1 MQRQLRRLGSALVVS
16 TLVLAL
22 GVSALAQYS
31 MRVPNGAV
39 IPLRMD
45 TYLSSDTSRVGDRFT
60 ATVFRPVVIDRRVI
74 IPVDSK
80 VEGRVT
86 AVDRAERGSK
96 AGTIAIAFDRL
107 LFPNGHSIPI
117 DGTLTT
123 LDAAARRSIENLD
136 EEDRVDGGS
145 RTRRAVV
152 FIGGGAG
159 AGAVIGAVAGGGKG
173 AAVGAGLGAVLGTI
187 GVLLSKGE
195 KAEVKPG
202 TEFGLR
208 VERDFTLDTGQVGV
222 AGVRYPYD
230 GNDAYTAFDSGIDTG
245 SQGQGQ
251 ANTIYTSSD
260 AIRSAQV
267 VLRDRGYYNGS
278 ISGVMNPPTRA
289 ALRQFQRDRNLP
301 ETGDLDFRT
310 AQALGIASDTGTTA
324 DLVEIDNPR
333 AERISRDS
341 VRVDLTART
350 RTSGWRVFTDKFVT
364 GNTLHVYVRGVPPRY
379 ASGQRIDEQ
388 RISETV
394 DNAGGVTR
402 VVFHGAQRDITVDLF
417 GRGDTGGGGGT
428 GGGAG
433 GGGIGN
439 PRQIS
444 FLANRLLND
453 YSRELNVRTMRGELI
468 FDRNRNLR
476 DREVELLF
484 LFNSLKATAELYNSL
499 TTNVNEPD
507 ALKGAADSLMRQ
519 ARLVNRVIRRD
530 TGASLSNIV
539 ATDWDQLKS
548 ELSRIT
554 LTDVNLDNDPD
565 RNR

>member
-1 MQRQLRRLGSALVVS
+1 MQKQFKRSAGAFVALA
-16 TLVLAL
+16 LVLAL

-31 MRVPNGAV
+31 VTMPSGAV

-45 TYLSSDTSRVGDRFT
+45 TYLNSDTSRVGDRFT
-60 ATVFRPVVIDRRVI
+60 ATVFRPVVVDRRVI
-74 IPVDSK
+74 IPAGAK

-86 AVDRAERGSK
+86 GVDRAERGSK

-107 LFPNGHSIPI
+107 IFPNGYSTPI

-123 LDAAARRSIENLD
+123 LDDAARRNMENVG
-136 EEDRVDGGS
+136 EEDRVEGGS

-159 AGAVIGAVAGGGKG
+159 AGAVIGAVTGGAKG

-187 GVLLSKGE
+187 GVLVSKGE

-208 VERDFTLDTGQVGV
+208 VERDFSLGTEQAGV

-230 GNDAYTAFDSGIDTG
+230 GNDAYPPFDSSVDTG
-245 SQGQGQ
+245 SQPQS
-251 ANTIYTSSD
+251 NTVFTSAD
-260 AIRSAQV
+260 AIRSAQT
-267 VLRDRGYYNGS
+267 VLRDRGFYNGP
-278 ISGVMNPPTRA
+278 INGVMTPGTRNA
-289 ALRQFQRDRNLP
+289 IRQFQRDRNLS

-310 AQALGIASDTGTTA
+310 AQALGIASDTGSTA
-324 DLVEIDNPR
+324 DLVEVVDPR
-333 AERISRDS
+333 AERVGRDS
-341 VRVDLTART
+341 IRIDLTART
-350 RTSGWRVFTDKFVT
+350 RTGGWRITTDKFVS

-379 ASGQRIDEQ
+379 AGTQRIDEQ
-388 RISETV
+388 RISDTV
-394 DNAGGVTR
+394 DNAGNVSR
-402 VVFHGAQRDITVDLF
+402 VVFHGAQRDITVDLQG
-417 GRGDTGGGGGT
+417 GRGDTGGGGG
-428 GGGAG
+428 GGVGNSS
-433 GGGIGN
+433 IGT
-439 PRQIS
+439 PRQIAL
-444 FLANRLLND
+444 LAVRLLND
-453 YSRELNVRTMRGELI
+453 YSRELNVRTTRGEVI
-468 FDRNRNLR
+468 FDRGRNLR

-484 LFNSLKATAELYNSL
+484 HLNSLKATADLYYSL
-499 TTNVNEPD
+499 TNTVNDPE
-507 ALKGAADSLMRQ
+507 ALKGAADSLLRH
-519 ARLVNRVIRRD
+519 ARLVNRLIKREGG
-530 TGASLSNIV
+530 TALSSIV

>member
-1 MQRQLRRLGSALVVS
+1 MQRQFKRSASVFVTLA
-16 TLVLAL
+16 LVLAL
-22 GVSALAQYS
+22 GVSALAQYPVS
-31 MRVPNGAV
+31 VPNGAV

-45 TYLSSDTSRVGDRFT
+45 TYLSSDSSRVGDRFT

-74 IPVDSK
+74 IPADAK
-80 VEGRVT
+80 VEGHVT

-96 AGTIAIAFDRL
+96 AGTIGIAFDRL
-107 LFPNGHSIPI
+107 LFPNGYSIPI

-123 LDAAARRSIENLD
+123 LDAAARRSIENVS

-173 AAVGAGLGAVLGTI
+173 AAVGAGVGAVLGTI

-208 VERDFTLDTGQVGV
+208 VERNFTLEPEQAGV

-230 GNDAYTAFDSGIDTG
+230 GNDAYTAFDSGVGTG
-245 SQGQGQ
+245 SQIESNQVF
-251 ANTIYTSSD
+251 TSAE

-267 VLRDRGYYNGS
+267 VLRDRGFYNGP
-278 ISGVMNPPTRA
+278 INGVMNPPTRS

-310 AQALGIASDTGTTA
+310 AQALGIASDTGSTA

-333 AERISRDS
+333 AERTSRDS
-341 VRVDLTART
+341 VRIDLTART

-379 ASGQRIDEQ
+379 SSGQRIDEQ

-394 DNAGGVTR
+394 DNAGGVSR
-402 VVFHGAQRDITVDLF
+402 VIFHGAQRDITVDLF
-417 GRGDTGGGGGT
+417 GRGDTGGGGGGGGGNT
-428 GGGAG
+428 GGGS
-433 GGGIGN
+433 IGN

-444 FLANRLLND
+444 FLAIRLLND
-453 YSRELNVRTMRGELI
+453 YSRELNVRTTRGEVI
-468 FDRNRNLR
+468 FDRSRSLR

-484 LFNSLKATAELYNSL
+484 LLNSLKATAELYNSL
-499 TTNVNEPD
+499 TTNVSDPE
-507 ALKGAADSLMRQ
+507 ALKGAADSLLRQ
-519 ARLVNRVIRRD
+519 ARLVNRLIKRD
-530 TGASLSNIV
+530 SGGVLSNIV

>member
-1 MQRQLRRLGSALVVS
+1 MQRQLRWTGNAFMAL

-22 GVSALAQYS
+22 GISALAQYS
-31 MRVPNGAV
+31 VNVPNGAV

-45 TYLSSDTSRVGDRFT
+45 TYLSSDNSRVGDRFT
-60 ATVFRPVVIDRRVI
+60 ATVFRPVVMDRRVI
-74 IPVDSK
+74 IPSGAK
-80 VEGRVT
+80 VEGHVT

-107 LFPNGHSIPI
+107 IYPNGYSMPI

-123 LDAAARRSIENLD
+123 LDDAARRSIENVD
-136 EEDRVDGGS
+136 EEDRIDGGS
-145 RTRRAVV
+145 RTRKAVV

-159 AGAVIGAVAGGGKG
+159 AGAVIGAVTGGAKG

-187 GVLLSKGE
+187 GVLVSKGE

-208 VERDFTLDTGQVGV
+208 VERDFSLETGQAGV

-230 GNDAYTAFDSGIDTG
+230 GNDAYPPIGSSIDTG
-245 SQGQGQ
+245 SQPQS
-251 ANTIYTSSD
+251 NTIYTSAD
-260 AIRSAQV
+260 AIRSAQT
-267 VLRDRGYYNGS
+267 VLRDRGFYNGP
-278 ISGVMNPPTRA
+278 INGVMTPGTRNA
-289 ALRQFQRDRNLP
+289 IRQFQRDRNLP

-310 AQALGIASDTGTTA
+310 AQALGIAGDSGSTA
-324 DLVEIDNPR
+324 DLVEVVNPR

-341 VRVDLTART
+341 IRIELVART
-350 RTSGWRVFTDKFVT
+350 RTSGWRISTDKFVT

-388 RISETV
+388 RISETA
-394 DNAGGVTR
+394 DGASGVSQ
-402 VVFHGAQRDITVDLF
+402 VVFHGSQRDITVDLV
-417 GRGDTGGGGGT
+417 RSGDPGGGGNT
-428 GGGAG
+428 GGSS
-433 GGGIGN
+433 GN
-439 PRQIS
+439 PRQIA

-453 YSRELNVRTMRGELI
+453 YARELNVRTIRGELV
-468 FDRNRNLR
+468 FDRGRNLR

-484 LFNSLKATAELYNSL
+484 LFNSLKATADLYNSL
-499 TTNVNEPD
+499 TTNVNDPET
-507 ALKGAADSLMRQ
+507 LKGAADSLLRQ
-519 ARLVNRVIRRD
+519 ARLVNRLLRRD
-530 TGASLSNIV
+530 SGATLSNIV
-539 ATDWDQLKS
+539 TTDWDQLKT
-548 ELSRIT
+548 ELSRVT

>member
-1 MQRQLRRLGSALVVS
+1 
-16 TLVLAL
+16 
-22 GVSALAQYS
+22 
-31 MRVPNGAV
+31 
-39 IPLRMD
+39 MD
-45 TYLSSDTSRVGDRFT
+45 TYLSSDTSRVSDRFT

-74 IPVDSK
+74 IPADSK
-80 VEGRVT
+80 VEGHVT
-86 AVDRAERGSK
+86 AVERAERGSK
-96 AGTIAIAFDRL
+96 AGTVAIAFDRL
-107 LFPNGHSIPI
+107 TFPNGYSMPI

-123 LDAAARRSIENLD
+123 LDAAARRSIENVD

-159 AGAVIGAVAGGGKG
+159 AGAVIGAVTGGGKG

-187 GVLLSKGE
+187 GVLVSKGE

-208 VERDFTLDTGQVGV
+208 VERDFTLETGQAGV

-230 GNDAYTAFDSGIDTG
+230 GNDAYSAFDSGVATG
-245 SQGQGQ
+245 SQSQSNQ
-251 ANTIYTSSD
+251 IYTSSD
-260 AIRSAQV
+260 AIRSAQT
-267 VLRDRGYYNGS
+267 VLRDRGFYNGP
-278 ISGVMNPPTRA
+278 INGVMNPPTRA

-310 AQALGIASDTGTTA
+310 AQALGIASDTGSTA

-333 AERISRDS
+333 AERIGRDT
-341 VRVDLTART
+341 VRIDLTART
-350 RTSGWRVFTDKFVT
+350 RSSGWRIFTDKFVT

-379 ASGQRIDEQ
+379 TSGQRIDEQ
-388 RISETV
+388 RISDTV
-394 DNAGGVTR
+394 DNAGGVSR
-402 VVFHGAQRDITVDLF
+402 VIFHGAQRDITVELL
-417 GRGDTGGGGGT
+417 GRGDTGGGGG
-428 GGGAG
+428 G
-433 GGGIGN
+433 GGGTAGGSIGN

-453 YSRELNVRTMRGELI
+453 YSRELNVRTMRGEVV
-468 FDRNRNLR
+468 FDRSRNLR

-484 LFNSLKATAELYNSL
+484 LFYSLRATADLYNSL
-499 TTNVNEPD
+499 TTNVTDPE
-507 ALKGAADSLMRQ
+507 ALKGAADSLLRQ
-519 ARLVNRVIRRD
+519 ARLVNRLIRRD
-530 TGASLSNIV
+530 SGGALSSIV

-548 ELSRIT
+548 ELARIT
-554 LTDVNLDNDPD
+554 LTDVNLENDPD